1 MVSYLDLD
9 ELSEE
14 DELLKSEVHRFVEE
28 VVRPASVKL
37 DKMAPEER
45 VKPSSPYFK
54 VLKEMKKLGY
64 HKLHISPN
72 LGGPSLTHLQRYI
85 IMEELGWGS
94 LGLATAIG
102 VDSIPFSSAALIGS
116 EKLMELVS
124 AWMNDTEC
132 NFHGCWGVTEPEHG
146 SDYLMIIR
154 DEDYLKFGKGNV
166 KAKKEGGEW
175 VISGQKS
182 AWVSAAPVATHCG
195 LHVQLEEGKS
205 LAEGLFCI
213 VPLDAEGV
221 SRGKPVDMLGMRDCP
236 QGELFFNDVRIPEDY
251 AAVPPGAFYG
261 IFADQLLCLTSC
273 AMGAFSVG
281 LARAAFEEALRYA
294 RQRVQGGAPL
304 VKHKNIKLSLY
315 RMFEKVESARYYV
328 RKAMEYTH
336 RKIFEKGT
344 FDASPR
350 HARMAQVY
358 AKRIAYEVADE
369 ALQVFGAYG
378 LSKEMIIEKL
388 FRDARALQIEDGT
401 IEVLSLEAADDV
413 IESYEKKY
421 YDADLIARRYPEA

>member
-1 MVSYLDLD
+1 MKFLDLD

-14 DELLKSEVHRFVEE
+14 DELLRDEVHRFVEE
-28 VVRPASVKL
+28 VVRPASIEL
-37 DKMAPEER
+37 DRMPPEDR

-54 VLKEMKKLGY
+54 VLREMKKLGY
-64 HKLHISPN
+64 HKLHIAPD
-72 LGGPSLTHLQRYI
+72 LGGPSLTPLQRYI

-94 LGLATAIG
+94 LGLATAVG
-102 VDSIPFSSAALIGS
+102 VDSIPFASAALTGS

-124 AWMNDTEC
+124 AWMEDTEC
-132 NFHGCWGVTEPEHG
+132 RYHGCWGVTEPEHG

-154 DEDYLKFGKGNV
+154 DEDYMKYGKGNV
-166 KAKKEGGEW
+166 TARKEGGEW
-175 VISGQKS
+175 IISGQKA

-195 LHVQLEEGKS
+195 LHVQLAEGRS
-205 LAEGLFCI
+205 LAEGMFCI
-213 VPLDAEGV
+213 VPLDIKGV
-221 SRGKPVDMLGMRDCP
+221 EKGKPVDMLGMRDCP

-251 AAVPPGAFYG
+251 VAVPAGPFYG

-294 RQRVQGGAPL
+294 RQRVQGGVPL
-304 VKHKNIKLSLY
+304 VKHKNIKLALY

-336 RKIFEKGT
+336 RKIFELRS

-401 IEVLSLEAADDV
+401 IEVLSLEAAEDV
-413 IESYEKKY
+413 IENYEKNY
-421 YDADLIARRYPEA
+421 YDADLISKRFMEA

>member
-1 MVSYLDLD
+1 MYPDLD

-14 DELLKSEVHRFVEE
+14 DELLKSEVHRFAEE
-28 VVRPASVKL
+28 VMRPASVKL
-37 DKMAPEER
+37 DRMPPDDR

-64 HKLHISPN
+64 HKLHVSPE
-72 LGGPSLTHLQRYI
+72 LGGPNLSPLQRYI

-102 VDSIPFSSAALIGS
+102 VDSIPFSSAALTGS
-116 EKLMELVS
+116 EKLMELVL

-132 NFHGCWGVTEPEHG
+132 RYHGCWGVTEPEHG

-154 DEDYLKFGKGNV
+154 DEDYLKFGRGNV
-166 KAKKEGGEW
+166 TARREGGEW
-175 VISGQKS
+175 VINGQKS

-195 LHVQLEEGKS
+195 LHAQLADGRS
-205 LAEGLFCI
+205 IADGIFCI
-213 VPLDAEGV
+213 VPLSAEGV
-221 SRGKPVDMLGMRDCP
+221 EKGKPVDMLGMRDCP
-236 QGELFFNDVRIPEDY
+236 QGELFFNEVRIPEDY
-251 AAVPPGAFYG
+251 VAVPPGPFYG

-273 AMGAFSVG
+273 AVGAFSVG

-294 RQRVQGGAPL
+294 RQRVQGGVPL
-304 VKHKNIKLSLY
+304 VKHKNIKLALY

-328 RKAMEYTH
+328 RKAMMYTH
-336 RKIFEKGT
+336 RRIFEKRS

-388 FRDARALQIEDGT
+388 FRDARSLQIEDGT
-401 IEVLSLEAADDV
+401 IEVLSLEAAEDV
-413 IESYEKKY
+413 INNYEKTY
-421 YDADLIARRYPEA
+421 YDADLIAKRYQEA

>member
-1 MVSYLDLD
+1 MAYLDLD

-28 VVRPASVKL
+28 VVRPASVAL
-37 DKMAPEER
+37 DKMPPEER

-54 VLKEMKKLGY
+54 VIREMKKLGY
-64 HKLHISPN
+64 HKLHVPPEVGGLN
-72 LGGPSLTHLQRYI
+72 LTPLQRYI

-102 VDSIPFSSAALIGS
+102 VDSIPFSAAALTGS

-124 AWMNDTEC
+124 EWLNDTEGK
-132 NFHGCWGVTEPEHG
+132 FHGCWGVTEPEHG

-154 DEDYLKFGKGNV
+154 DEDYLKYGKGNV
-166 KAKKEGGEW
+166 KARKDGEEW

-195 LHVQLEEGKS
+195 LHAQLADGRS
-205 LAEGLFCI
+205 LADGIFCI
-213 VPLDAEGV
+213 VPLNVKGV
-221 SRGKPVDMLGMRDCP
+221 EKGKPVDMLGMRDCP
-236 QGELFFNDVRIPEDY
+236 QGELFFNEVRIPEDY
-251 AAVPPGAFYG
+251 VVVPPGPFYG

-273 AMGAFSVG
+273 AVGAFSVG

-294 RQRVQGGAPL
+294 RQRVQGGVPL
-304 VKHKNIKLSLY
+304 IKHKNIKLALY

-336 RKIFEKGT
+336 RRIFEKRS

-401 IEVLSLEAADDV
+401 VEVLSLEAAEDV

-421 YDADLIARRYPEA
+421 YDADLIAKRYTEP